1 MSKKGDVRAIIL
13 AAGRGKRLRPLT
25 DKVPKCLLEVANI
38 PLIEYQIRNLLE
50 NGIEDIVICAG
61 YKRGKIKIFC
71 QKIFPSVNIKIVE
84 NADFLDTNNMYSLY
98 LCRQYL
104 DRDIILMNGDVIFDE
119 AIIRKLRSESDS
131 CVCVDRKVYA
141 GESMKIVVEKGF
153 VRDISKA
160 ISPAKS
166 YGVSIDVYK
175 INEKDLAILNLNLQR
190 IIEVEEKLNQWT
202 EVLLQ
207 KLFQKGEVL
216 AKPLDIG
223 NSKWVEIDTY
233 DDLNAA
239 EQIFNKKLQSL
250 KNKKL
255 FFVDGDG
262 TLFIGNN
269 SLIGGKLFW
278 ETVKNKG
285 RMMFFVTN
293 NSSKTVYGHQKKLR
307 EKGFNVKLKEIIVS
321 TDALIEFL
329 IRNDYKKIYLLA
341 NNEVSKYFEKEGF
354 IIDGNNPDCV
364 ILTYDDEITYQ
375 KLKKAT
381 LLINKNVP
389 YYATHIDKS
398 CPTEEGNVPDIGSYI
413 ELLKAT
419 TGKNPL
425 ATFGKPSLNI
435 ISHTLKENGLELKDV
450 VMIGDRLYTDIKM
463 GENNDLTTV
472 LVLSGETRR
481 EDLVTSKVQPN
492 IVIEN
497 LEQLA
502 KYIQ

>member
-1 MSKKGDVRAIIL
+1 MSKKGGVRAIIL

-25 DKVPKCLLEVANI
+25 DKVPKCLIEVANV

-50 NGIEDIVICAG
+50 NGVGDIVICAG
-61 YKRGKIKIFC
+61 YKRGKIKSFC
-71 QKIFPSVNIKIVE
+71 QKIFPNVNIKIIE
-84 NADFLDTNNMYSLY
+84 NTDFLDTNNMYSLY

-104 DRDIILMNGDVIFDE
+104 DRDILLMNGDVVFDE
-119 AIIRKLRSESDS
+119 TIIRKLISENDS

-141 GESMKIVVEKGF
+141 EESMKIVVEDGF

-175 INEKDLAILNLNLQR
+175 INKKDLSILNLNLQK
-190 IIEVEEKLNQWT
+190 IIEEEKEVNQWT

-207 KLFQKGEVL
+207 KLFRRGEVL

-223 NSKWVEIDTY
+223 GSKWIEIDTH
-233 DDLNAA
+233 DDLNEA
-239 EQIFNKKLQSL
+239 EKIFNKKLHSL
-250 KNKKL
+250 NNKKV
-255 FFVDGDG
+255 FFIDGDG
-262 TLFIGNN
+262 TLFIGNK

-278 ETVKNKG
+278 ETVKNTGK
-285 RMMFFVTN
+285 MIFYVTN
-293 NSSKTVYGHQKKLR
+293 NSSKTIYGHQKKLR

-321 TDALIEFL
+321 TNALIEFL
-329 IRNDYKKIYLLA
+329 LTNKYKKIYLLA
-341 NNEVSKYFEKEGF
+341 NNYVTKYFEKEGF
-354 IIDGNNPDCV
+354 IIDENNPDCV
-364 ILTYDDEITYQ
+364 VLTYDDEITYQ
-375 KLKKAT
+375 KLKIAT
-381 LLINKNVP
+381 LLINQNIP

-419 TGKNPL
+419 TGKKPL

-435 ISHTLKENGLELKDV
+435 ISHTLEENRVELKDV

-472 LVLSGETRR
+472 LVLSGETKR
-481 EDLVTSKVQPN
+481 EDLVNSKVKPN
-492 IVIEN
+492 IVIAN
-497 LEQLA
+497 LEHLSR
-502 KYIQ
+502 YIQ